1 MPIELQ
7 LLVWSAGLAV
17 LQLIIAIP
25 ASIAQVGLPT
35 LAGNREGLGEITGLA
50 GRAIRAHRN
59 MLESLV
65 IFAIL
70 VLVASTAGRFNAM
83 TVIGAQLF
91 FWGRVAF
98 AVVYLAGIPWVR
110 TLTWAV
116 SMTGLGLIFLQL
128 I

>member
-1 MPIELQ
+1 MSVELQ

-17 LQLIIAIP
+17 LQLIVAIP
-25 ASIAQVGLPT
+25 ATIAQIGLPAA
-35 LAGNREGLGEITGLA
+35 AGNREGMPEITGLA

-59 MLESLV
+59 MLENLV

-70 VLVASTAGRFNAM
+70 VLVAQAAGRSNSE
-83 TVIGAQLF
+83 TVLGAQMF

-110 TLTWAV
+110 TAAWAV
-116 SMTGLGLIFLQL
+116 SMTGLALIFMQL

>member
-1 MPIELQ
+1 MSVELQ

-17 LQLIIAIP
+17 LQLIVAIP
-25 ASIAQVGLPT
+25 ATIAQIGLPT
-35 LAGNREGLGEITGLA
+35 AAGNREGMTEITGLA

-70 VLVASTAGRFNAM
+70 VLAAHAGGRSNAE
-83 TVIGAQLF
+83 TVLGAQLF

-98 AVVYLAGIPWVR
+98 AAVYLAGIPWVR
-110 TLTWAV
+110 TATWAA
-116 SMTGLGLIFLQL
+116 SMFGLGLIFLQL

>member
-1 MPIELQ
+1 
-7 LLVWSAGLAV
+7 
-17 LQLIIAIP
+17 
-25 ASIAQVGLPT
+25 
-35 LAGNREGLGEITGLA
+35 
-50 GRAIRAHRN
+50 